1 MTPPPPSHGT
11 TPFFG
16 RIVRPL
22 IERRRGMRHG
32 RFVPYY
38 ARFFRCTPEELRNR
52 QLHDLRAILRHAKAA
67 CPFYARR
74 FADAGFDP
82 EQVSSIQDLRAIPT
96 LARHDILDHVDDMVS
111 TVHDKAKLITRK
123 TGGTVNVP
131 IPFFQD
137 QEAIAR
143 KSALERVFRAAM
155 GWQQGMRTAWV
166 WGAAQDVPAKDRPW
180 LQALKEDWVNRHVFR
195 ELDLDAGALSDE
207 QLDQHLE
214 ALGRFEPHALQGYPV
229 ATDLVAQRALARG
242 IRLHIPLVILTAEP
256 VIPAHRERIGEAFG
270 ANVLSF
276 YGSRENGWITYDHP
290 ETKEMLINTAGIV
303 LESDP
308 ETNELY
314 VTDLLNRGMPL
325 IRYEIGDRGR
335 LSSEPARCGDPR
347 PVLASV
353 DGRTADVVILPS
365 GARVPGVVADYR
377 GLVLDPEGFTDVQL
391 VQRDLHTMDVY
402 YVPGPDFKQAAL
414 DVYIDR
420 MGRYFLGELEFRT
433 HAVERIEPGPNG
445 KVRSLIS
452 MVSEE

>member
-1 MTPPPPSHGT
+1 MKPSPPPTGT

-22 IERRRGMRHG
+22 IERRRGMRHA

-38 ARFFRCTPEELRNR
+38 TRFFRRSPEELREQ
-52 QLHDLRAILRHAKAA
+52 QLHDLRAILRHAQGA

-82 EQVSSIQDLRAIPT
+82 EQVTSAKDLRRIPT
-96 LARHDILDHVDDMVS
+96 LSRHDIVNHVDEMVS
-111 TVHDKAKLITRK
+111 TLHDKSKLITRK

-131 IPFFQD
+131 VPFFQD
-137 QEAIAR
+137 REAIAR
-143 KSALERVFRAAM
+143 KHALERVFREAM
-155 GWQQGMRTAWV
+155 GRHQGMRTAWL
-166 WGAAQDVPAKDRPW
+166 WGAAQDVPAKDRPRF
-180 LQALKEDWVNRHVFR
+180 QAFKEDWINRHVFR
-195 ELDLDAGALSDE
+195 EFDMDAGALSDE
-207 QLDQHLE
+207 QLDRHIE
-214 ALGRFEPHALQGYPV
+214 ALQRFRPHALQGYPV

-242 IRLHIPLVILTAEP
+242 IQLQVPLVILTAEP
-256 VIPAHRERIGEAFG
+256 VIPAHRERIGEAFQ

-290 ETKEMLINTAGIV
+290 ETQEMLINTASVV

-308 ETNELY
+308 ETNELF
-314 VTDLLNRGMPL
+314 VTDLLNHGMPL

-335 LSSEPARCGDPR
+335 LSDEPARCGDPR

-365 GARVPGVVADYR
+365 GKRVPGVIADYR

-391 VQRDLHTMDVY
+391 VQRDLHTMEVY
-402 YVPGPDFKQAAL
+402 YVPGPHFKQAAL
-414 DVYIDR
+414 DVYVER
-420 MGRYFLGELEFRT
+420 MGRYFHGELQFQA
-433 HAVERIEPGPNG
+433 HAVDRIAPGPNG

-452 MVSEE
+452 MVSEA